1 MGVVAWKFHTRNM
14 APLKLVNRLGAH
26 KTERNLGCIN
36 TILQML
42 KSVPEIEKM
51 FQSKSYSVGCNKD
64 MPICDEISEL
74 FRAGK
79 NEGRSAAYLRMLIRK
94 NTAEV
99 FPCFGEDQDLF
110 VFFRIIHQAVRKE
123 LRNSNKKSVKSWNK
137 FRRSNSLSCQH
148 CGGEEMSEDPDV
160 MSLSPVE
167 GSNTFISRLINSFNL
182 QEEGNDKVL
191 CRLCDDTIT
200 KNDITKL
207 PDHLLVMVT
216 RTKATGDSV
225 IFPENQMKLLNG
237 ESYTLRSI
245 VDEDDGQ
252 YTCAVISNNTWVICD
267 GTEITPASKDDVK
280 TRNNIL
286 LLYEKIQGA
295 KEEYQCPMPGCPLD
309 KTLQSENALRRHV
322 KLEHPKCQVCGKTFL
337 INCLYREHM
346 QTSKEC
352 QPKVAIVIPKHKIKS
367 KIRRDSGI
375 DSMSD
380 SNEENNLKVV
390 EKENI
395 SEQVIMGRRKRKAKN
410 HEDNFKNKV
419 QKLTNNKKN
428 LCMNQTKPIMDVGDT
443 VATSGDLFRENS
455 MVNGISTFIPFDNSF
470 LKTLGLNF
478 HFKNSGGVIKIL
490 SSTEQLGE
498 WEYKLV
504 LSSEKNPKRSKIRGT
519 IGERRSVAAYDLDSF
534 CVPTSCKEIILKL

>member
-26 KTERNLGCIN
+26 KTERNLGCVN
-36 TILQML
+36 AILQML

-64 MPICDEISEL
+64 MPICEEISEL

-79 NEGRSAAYLRMLIRK
+79 NEERSAAYLRMLIRK

-99 FPCFGEDQDLF
+99 FPCFGEEQDLF

-123 LRNSNKKSVKSWNK
+123 LRNSNKESVKSWNK
-137 FRRSNSLSCQH
+137 FRRSSSLSCQH
-148 CGGEEMSEDPDV
+148 CGGEEISEDPEV

-167 GSNTFISRLINSFNL
+167 GSNTLISRLINKL
-182 QEEGNDKVL
+182 QKEGNDKEL
-191 CRLCDDTIT
+191 CRLCDDTRT

-207 PDHLLVMVT
+207 PDHLLVRVT
-216 RTKATGDSV
+216 RTKATRDSV
-225 IFPENQMKLLNG
+225 IFPENQMKLLNE

-245 VDEDDGQ
+245 VDEDDVSGQ

-337 INCLYREHM
+337 MNCLYREHM

-352 QPKVAIVIPKHKIKS
+352 QPVEVPKVAIVIPKHRIEPKV
-367 KIRRDSGI
+367 RRDSGLG
-375 DSMSD
+375 DSSEEETL
-380 SNEENNLKVV
+380 SETGTQPLAEQLTNEKG
-390 EKENI
+390 K
-395 SEQVIMGRRKRKAKN
+395 KRKAENCGKII
-410 HEDNFKNKV
+410 ENKCKK
-419 QKLTNNKKN
+419 QKSMYSINENNVN
-428 LCMNQTKPIMDVGDT
+428 ISQPIMSVQTQGEM
-443 VATSGDLFRENS
+443 FREKS
-455 MVNGISTFIPFDNSF
+455 KVNGRARFTPFDNSS
-470 LKTLGLNF
+470 LQHIGF
-478 HFKNSGGVIKIL
+478 HFYFKNSGGVIKIL
-490 SSTEQLGE
+490 SSSEQSGE
-498 WEYKLV
+498 WEYKLT
-504 LSSEKNPKRSKIRGT
+504 LSSKKNAKRSEMRAK
-519 IGERRSVAAYDLDSF
+519 IGEKRIVAAYDLDRF
-534 CVPTSCKEIILKL
+534 CVQYQLLIKRVL

>member
-1 MGVVAWKFHTRNM
+1 M
-14 APLKLVNRLGAH
+14 
-26 KTERNLGCIN
+26 
-36 TILQML
+36 QSYML

-79 NEGRSAAYLRMLIRK
+79 NEERSAAYLRMLIRK
-94 NTAEV
+94 NTDEV
-99 FPCFGEDQDLF
+99 FPCFGEQQDLF

-123 LRNSNKKSVKSWNK
+123 LRNSNTSVKSWNK

-148 CGGEEMSEDPDV
+148 GGGEKMPEDPEV

-167 GSNTFISRLINSFNL
+167 GSNTFISRLINKL
-182 QEEGNDKVL
+182 QEEGNDKEL
-191 CRLCDDTIT
+191 CRLCDDTRT
-200 KNDITKL
+200 KKDITKL
-207 PDHLLVMVT
+207 PDHLLVRVS
-216 RTKATGDSV
+216 RTSATQDSV

-237 ESYTLRSI
+237 ESYKLRSI
-245 VDEDDGQ
+245 VDQDDVSGQ
-252 YTCAVISNNTWVICD
+252 YTCAVISDNTWVICD

-286 LLYEKIQGA
+286 LLYEKIPGA

-352 QPKVAIVIPKHKIKS
+352 QPVEVPKVSIVIPKH

-380 SNEENNLKVV
+380 SNEENNFKVV

-395 SEQVIMGRRKRKAKN
+395 SEQVIKGRRKRKAKN

-428 LCMNQTKPIMDVGDT
+428 LCMNQTQPVMDVGDT
-443 VATSGDLFRENS
+443 VATSGHLFRENS
-455 MVNGISTFIPFDNSF
+455 MVNGIPTFIPFDNSF
-470 LKTLGLNF
+470 LKKLGLNF
-478 HFKNSGGVIKIL
+478 HFKNSSGVIKIL
-490 SSTEQLGE
+490 SSTEQLGA
-498 WEYKLV
+498 WDYKLV
-504 LSSEKNPKRSKIRGT
+504 LSSKKNAKRSKIRWS
-519 IGERRSVAAYDLDSF
+519 IGERRAVAVFDLDSF
-534 CVPTSCKEIILKL
+534 CIQYQLLVKRLL